1 MLTINLGRLDREGS
15 VQVEAAVPPDDPL
28 WEGTKLAFD
37 GPVHVRATASL
48 AGSGEVVVRGSV
60 EATLLQACR
69 RCLEPVRMAV
79 DEELILVY
87 SPRDEL
93 GTTENDPEMRVV
105 EVGQSE
111 VDLAAAVREELM
123 LDLARYLVCRED
135 CRGLC
140 PRCGVNRNE
149 EECDCTLEEPDPRW
163 DALRALKND

>member
-15 VQVEAAVPPDDPL
+15 VQVDSAVPPDDPL
-28 WEGTKLAFD
+28 WEGTDLAFD
-37 GPVHVRATASL
+37 GPVRIRATATL

-60 EATLLQACR
+60 GATLRQACR
-69 RCLEPVRMAV
+69 RCLEPVRTAV
-79 DEELILVY
+79 EEELTLVF

-93 GTTENDPEMRVV
+93 GTTEDDPEIRIV
-105 EVGQSE
+105 EVDQAE
-111 VDLAAAVREELM
+111 LDLGGAIREELM
-123 LDLARYLVCRED
+123 LGVARYVVCRED

-149 EECDCTLEEPDPRW
+149 EECECTLEEPDPRW